1 MKLLLSL
8 PKILVDRRSSLYKP
22 LPLSN
27 MTIFVCIVIYHNDD
41 GYLPLLN
48 RLLVVT
54 HFSIVT
60 ICSLYTLVM

>member
-1 MKLLLSL
+1 
-8 PKILVDRRSSLYKP
+8 
-22 LPLSN
+22 